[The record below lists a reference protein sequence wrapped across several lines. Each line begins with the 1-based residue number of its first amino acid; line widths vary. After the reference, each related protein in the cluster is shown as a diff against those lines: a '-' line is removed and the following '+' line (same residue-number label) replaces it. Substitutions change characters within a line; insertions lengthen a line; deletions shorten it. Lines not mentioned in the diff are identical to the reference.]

1 LLAGDQD
8 DITPKEQVFA
18 AETLFGS
25 SDVRKDVAKGGHIG
39 LFMGRKVLRENW
51 ARIGQWLTGTP

>member
-25 SDVRKDVAKGGHIG
+25 SDVRKDVAKGRHIG

-51 ARIGQWLTGTP
+51 ARIGRWLTETE